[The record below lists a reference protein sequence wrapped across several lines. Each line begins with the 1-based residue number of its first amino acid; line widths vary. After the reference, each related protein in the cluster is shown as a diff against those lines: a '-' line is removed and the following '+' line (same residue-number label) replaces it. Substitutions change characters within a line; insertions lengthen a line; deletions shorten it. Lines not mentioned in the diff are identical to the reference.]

1 MPTGHEWS
9 FLRFVC
15 LSSSFPLQVNDEL
28 KPSLRQSDFLVHM
41 VLTGYSR
48 NYWNW
53 PRNLNCLPPP
63 VAPGRVDYLGQS
75 RDAAQRYPDIDVRG
89 QRQAHVSRLCL
100 YAADR
105 KTFAQLCRGQPDLH
119 AKPAVN
125 QSGGLQLISGC

>member
-1 MPTGHEWS
+1 
-9 FLRFVC
+9 
-15 LSSSFPLQVNDEL
+15 
-28 KPSLRQSDFLVHM
+28 M

-89 QRQAHVSRLCL
+89 RRQAHVSRLCL

-105 KTFAQLCRGQPDLH
+105 KTFAQLRAEVSQIFMP
-119 AKPAVN
+119 N
-125 QSGGLQLISGC
+125 QQSISLADFN